1 MQQLELEASRATRL
15 CGHQFGPGDRIKA
28 ILSDEVDLNDGIG
41 RGGAWG
47 WRGFTSQWI
56 DDHAIEIIEL
66 EHSNVILNRR
76 PDQSYRVS
84 SGSHR

>member
-15 CGHQFGPGDRIKA
+15 CGQQFGPDDRIKA
-28 ILSDEVDLNDGIG
+28 ILPDEVDLQDGIG

-56 DDHAIEIIEL
+56 EDHAIKIIEL
-66 EHSNVILNRR
+66 ERGKVLLDR
-76 PDQSYRVS
+76 QSAQTYHAS
-84 SGSHR
+84 SGSR

>member
-15 CGHQFGPGDRIKA
+15 CGQQFGPGDRIKA
-28 ILSDEVDLNDGIG
+28 ILPDEVDLNAGIG

-56 DDHAIEIIEL
+56 DDHSTKVIEL
-66 EHSNVILNRR
+66 EHGKVLLDRQ
-76 PDQSYRVS
+76 PAQTHGAS
-84 SGSHR
+84 SGSR

>member
-15 CGHQFGPGDRIKA
+15 CGQQFGPDDRIKA
-28 ILSDEVDLNDGIG
+28 ILPDEVDLYDGMG

-56 DDHAIEIIEL
+56 EDHATKIIEL
-66 EHSNVILNRR
+66 ERGKVLLDR
-76 PDQSYRVS
+76 QSVQARHATP
-84 SGSHR
+84 GSR